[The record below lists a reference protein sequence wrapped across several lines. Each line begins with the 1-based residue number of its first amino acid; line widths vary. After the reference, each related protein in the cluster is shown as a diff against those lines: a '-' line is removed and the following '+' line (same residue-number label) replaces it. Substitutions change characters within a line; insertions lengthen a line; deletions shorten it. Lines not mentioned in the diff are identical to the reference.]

1 MNIFENIDEK
11 INRLLEE
18 ESQNVRKIVKDM
30 RDDLILYFKD
40 IQNIMNEKKTMY
52 MKKFETGLYSQQ
64 EVTSLMDIHYKEF
77 DRINKAF
84 KLKRKNI
91 FEEIKKNNDFI
102 LNVQDTFSFDIII
115 NVKNITRKFQIRD
128 KALEFKNGF
137 QYEEETF
144 IEKKINNDLIKIIF
158 FNDEKNLNKISNIAL
173 QVSYNDNL
181 SSLYINFL
189 ILENP
194 QIETISSFGKYG
206 TFYHEFESH
215 DVELINIKNFD
226 IMKLDTTEAEDLF
239 SIFYDKKI
247 NLKNNHMY
255 LSLKEALQELHE
267 NLNIEDKIKNIEKKT
282 IKMLSK

>member
-1 MNIFENIDEK
+1 MNVFENIDEK

-40 IQNIMNEKKTMY
+40 IQSVMIEKNSIY
-52 MKKFETGLYSQQ
+52 IKKLESGEFSQQ
-64 EVTSLMDIHYKEF
+64 KFTSGMDKYYKEF

-84 KLKRKNI
+84 KLKRKNM

-102 LNVQDTFSFDIII
+102 LNVQHTFSFDIII

-128 KALEFKNGF
+128 TALEFKNGF
-137 QYEEETF
+137 QYEEKTF
-144 IEKKINNDLIKIIF
+144 IEKKINNGILKINF
-158 FNDEKNLNKISNIAL
+158 LNDEKNLNEISNITL
-173 QVSYNDNL
+173 EVSHKNDL
-181 SSLYINFL
+181 AYLYINVL
-189 ILENP
+189 TLENP
-194 QIETISSFGKYG
+194 QIEKINSFGKYG
-206 TFYHEFESH
+206 TFNLKLKSH
-215 DVELINIKNFD
+215 NNFD

-255 LSLKEALQELHE
+255 LSLKEGLQELHE